1 MGLFETMVQNMERME
16 FFQYLFPFILS
27 FAILYGVLKW
37 VFKDKIEPRIIGLIS
52 AMISFFVMLFS
63 ASNPWL
69 YMMLSAASGVWL
81 GMATVLIFIVVLTSL
96 AGVNLLETMK
106 NAPGWL
112 KYAAILVIIYL
123 FVMVLLGSGSL
134 SSWLPY
140 WLTGSDIWTVILV
153 IIILGIVFWFIG
165 GKDESSAAAP
175 EPGK

>member
-96 AGVNLLETMK
+96 AGVNLLDTMK

-165 GKDESSAAAP
+165 GKDESPAAAP